1 MKWLTGFSILI
12 AVSALTINMV
22 QTATAADATGQ
33 SMSAPLQ
40 VMVAPL
46 AVSSSPA
53 SVTFAP
59 PRAAPASPPPD
70 SPQTHVQQVT
80 VLAQPKDLLP
90 IRGGYRR
97 IVLHGQELFCR
108 NDLATG
114 SHATRDPLCL
124 TPEQWKKQQLRA
136 EEWIRDVEHRAA
148 ATPASPMNVG
158 GVLR

>member
-1 MKWLTGFSILI
+1 MKGLTGFSILI
-12 AVSALTINMV
+12 AVSAVMINMV
-22 QTATAADATGQ
+22 QTAAAADATAQ
-33 SMSAPLQ
+33 SKSAPLQ
-40 VMVAPL
+40 VTVAPL
-46 AVSSSPA
+46 TVSSAPV

-59 PRAAPASPPPD
+59 PRAAPASAPPEN
-70 SPQTHVQQVT
+70 PQADVQQVT
-80 VLAQPKDLLP
+80 VVAQPKDLLP

-114 SHATRDPLCL
+114 SHVARDPLCL

-148 ATPASPMNVG
+148 ATPANPMNVG